1 MIITR
6 VVLKSP
12 RLGAHPQVSRLAS
25 WSLRCV
31 AQYFSHS
38 FGPWTLSELYQL
50 VSVIYFNTPT
60 NICQSERFAEHL
72 WETGTRQSLISLVAP
87 VVSDLQSRWVLSVK
101 HQEAVV
107 YKEIVSRQYAALEIR
122 NSYNRNYTIKN
133 VISEWFSRI
142 NKLPDSR
149 KAKSFNKP
157 WNLDSTEKVIN
168 ESSFAKVSSFRC

>member
-101 HQEAVV
+101 HQEAKDTQRCWGGGGLLAGSSVNP
-107 YKEIVSRQYAALEIR
+107 EQRLLAVSLLSEHPPKLSFPSLPTSAL
-122 NSYNRNYTIKN
+122 
-133 VISEWFSRI
+133 
-142 NKLPDSR
+142 
-149 KAKSFNKP
+149 
-157 WNLDSTEKVIN
+157 
-168 ESSFAKVSSFRC
+168 

>member
-101 HQEAVV
+101 HQEAKDTQRCWGVGGCLLGPQW
-107 YKEIVSRQYAALEIR
+107 ILSRDCWQSPCFLNILL
-122 NSYNRNYTIKN
+122 NSAFPHSLQ
-133 VISEWFSRI
+133 VPCSPF
-142 NKLPDSR
+142 D
-149 KAKSFNKP
+149 F
-157 WNLDSTEKVIN
+157 
-168 ESSFAKVSSFRC
+168 